1 MKEDTIDYTFTPK
14 NPEQKDPQTDSSKS
28 KEDPKTQVKS
38 EQQTDAQNK
47 STPIKDEHM
56 SESFEFSSKLD
67 IDNKLK
73 REPTKVPWRLEEKW
87 QFNNLRQEHGDD
99 YETIA
104 NILGKSVRQVKER
117 VRSIR
122 EMLRLKVK

>member
-1 MKEDTIDYTFTPK
+1 
-14 NPEQKDPQTDSSKS
+14 
-28 KEDPKTQVKS
+28 
-38 EQQTDAQNK
+38 
-47 STPIKDEHM
+47 M

>member
-1 MKEDTIDYTFTPK
+1 MYDLELKIFKKPK
-14 NPEQKDPQTDSSKS
+14 
-28 KEDPKTQVKS
+28 
-38 EQQTDAQNK
+38 
-47 STPIKDEHM
+47 
-56 SESFEFSSKLD
+56 
-67 IDNKLK
+67 
-73 REPTKVPWRLEEKW
+73 EKW